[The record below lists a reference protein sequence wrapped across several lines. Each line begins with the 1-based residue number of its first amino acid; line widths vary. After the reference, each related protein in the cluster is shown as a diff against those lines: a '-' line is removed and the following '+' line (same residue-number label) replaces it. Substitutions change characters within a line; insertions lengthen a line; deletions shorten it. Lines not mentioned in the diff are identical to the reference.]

1 MYSPQVCK
9 HTTNIT
15 TTKIGNFVEPSKYG
29 TTMAWKNRM
38 LAMIHDTFTGSKI
51 VFMSIGTLLV
61 VQICFANWQISLK
74 RWWIQQQICF
84 MFKLHGCW
92 LLYFGTALA
101 RNLGDCQIFYIYSN
115 IILDLLGL
123 TNLGTKCEEVVC
135 KYEQVRE
142 LRFETAISVCILHF
156 ASCIFQN
163 LPVAQTYFSE
173 SIHKVDLQ
181 LWYVGLQI

>member
-1 MYSPQVCK
+1 
-9 HTTNIT
+9 
-15 TTKIGNFVEPSKYG
+15 
-29 TTMAWKNRM
+29 
-38 LAMIHDTFTGSKI
+38 
-51 VFMSIGTLLV
+51 
-61 VQICFANWQISLK
+61 
-74 RWWIQQQICF
+74 

-181 LWYVGLQI
+181 L